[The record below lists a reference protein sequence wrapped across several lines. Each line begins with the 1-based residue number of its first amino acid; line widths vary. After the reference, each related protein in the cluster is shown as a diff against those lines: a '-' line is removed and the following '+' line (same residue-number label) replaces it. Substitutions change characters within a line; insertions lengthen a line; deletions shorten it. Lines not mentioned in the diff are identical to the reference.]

1 MVGFP
6 NMGFFEPLRYITQ
19 FRTVW
24 LAGRYGGGKT
34 ALAVE
39 LAAQLIEEKFADKV
53 VSNLPLN
60 IGGRETVIKKGEIQD
75 IEDAVL
81 LLDEGWQEL
90 EIGSGQKAIKEWLAY
105 LRKQNHYVLL
115 PSVLSLAKEV
125 SRYTIERRFNLL
137 QLGIPYW
144 IYQWRLITGAYTK
157 KDTQYGHIYW
167 GSPTKIFGSYD
178 TEYRP
183 DGQRWFLYDFSYGQ
197 GSESGQ
203 AE

>member
-1 MVGFP
+1 MALDV
-6 NMGFFEPLRYITQ
+6 GFFEPTRYITL

-34 ALAVE
+34 ALGVHLALSLVE
-39 LAAQLIEEKFADKV
+39 QKFASTI

-60 IGGRETVIKKGEIQD
+60 IGTPTIIDRGD
-75 IEDAVL
+75 IADVRDAVL

-90 EIGSGQKAIKEWLAY
+90 EIGSGQKKIKEWLAY

-125 SRYTIERRFNLL
+125 AHFTIERRFNLL
-137 QLGIPYW
+137 PLGIPYW
-144 IYQWRLITGAYTK
+144 VYKWRLVTGAYTK
-157 KDTQYGHIYW
+157 KDVQFGYIYW
-167 GSPTKIFGSYD
+167 HKPSRIFGTYD

-183 DGQRWFLYDFSYGQ
+183 DGQKWYLYKFDTAQ
-197 GSESGQ
+197 
-203 AE
+203 

>member
-1 MVGFP
+1 
-6 NMGFFEPLRYITQ
+6 MGFFEPLRYITQ

-39 LAAQLIEEKFADKV
+39 LATQLVEEKFADKI

-60 IGGRETVIKKGEIQD
+60 VGGRLTVIKKGD
-75 IEDAVL
+75 IADIKDAVL

-90 EIGSGQKAIKEWLAY
+90 EIGSSQKAVKEWLAY

-125 SRYTIERRFNLL
+125 SRYTIERRYNLL
-137 QLGIPYW
+137 QLGLPYW
-144 IYQWRLITGAYTK
+144 VYQWRLITGTYTK
-157 KDTQYGHIYW
+157 KDTQHGWIYW
-167 GSPTKIFGSYD
+167 GSPTNIFGAYD

-183 DGQRWFLYDFSYGQ
+183 DGQRWFLYEFNQ
-197 GSESGQ
+197 EV
-203 AE
+203 